1 MTLRNIMILVAMHF
15 PTGTARFWFG
25 SHPYVDKDG
34 NHWRP
39 AGVLPTSALTTIQYA
54 FSGEATTMDMGLS
67 GVDQEIA
74 DLAYEETQESDVIGS
89 KVQVLLQTCDENFQ
103 PLPPG
108 PIVKF
113 TGRVID
119 LKFRK
124 RAVSDPDKPQIL
136 HDVTLV
142 VGNAFHARKSRRNAV
157 LSDADQRAYSLKVN
171 PDLPPDLSCERIT
184 LMSEQTITWPRS

>member
-1 MTLRNIMILVAMHF
+1 MTRRNVMILVALRF
-15 PTGTARFWFG
+15 PTGTARMWFG
-25 SHPYVDKDG
+25 SHTILDKDG
-34 NHWRP
+34 HPWRP
-39 AGVLPTSALTTIQYA
+39 AGELPASALTTIQYA
-54 FSGEATTMDMGLS
+54 FSGEATTMNLS
-67 GVDQEIA
+67 LSAVSQEVA

-89 KVQVLLQTCDENFQ
+89 KVQVLLQHCDDDFQ
-103 PLPPG
+103 PLSSG
-108 PIVKF
+108 PVVKF
-113 TGRVID
+113 TGEVID

-124 RAVSDPDKPQIL
+124 RAVNDPDKPQIL

>member
-1 MTLRNIMILVAMHF
+1 MTFRNIMILVAMHF

-25 SHPYVDKDG
+25 SHTYVDEDG

-39 AGVLPTSALTTIQYA
+39 AGVLPAAALAKLQYA

-67 GVDQEIA
+67 GVDQQIA

-89 KVQVLLQTCDENFQ
+89 KVQILLQSCDQYFQ

-113 TGRVID
+113 TGEVID

-124 RAVSDPDKPQIL
+124 RAVNDRDKPQIL
-136 HDVTLV
+136 HNVTLV

-171 PDLPPDLSCERIT
+171 PDLPPDLSCGRIT
-184 LMSEQTITWPRS
+184 LMSEQTIPWPRS